1 MLESLGSWIP
11 QQGATMAIKQSEY
24 QQVVSQLNAANAKIA
39 ELEKKVQSEA
49 NTKEYYS
56 KLHAESQA
64 MLEQVHQVLDAMP
77 NAIARKSDAEE
88 SWNRVER
95 SPVTRLAAW
104 LASRTHGP
112 II

>member
-1 MLESLGSWIP
+1 
-11 QQGATMAIKQSEY
+11 MAIKQSDY
-24 QQVVSQLNAANAKIA
+24 MAVQAQLQTAIVKIA
-39 ELEKKVQSEA
+39 ELEKKLESETSA
-49 NTKEYYS
+49 KDTWYKMKNE
-56 KLHAESQA
+56 ADA
-64 MLEQVHQVLDAMP
+64 MLEQIHQVLDAMP